1 MIGGEQLGCQAAGPV
16 LTSRQGQSQLFVLV
30 PMLLP
35 VLTPFCLQERF
46 TDLLAGSARP
56 PAHPPHSSG
65 GGSGSSSHSH
75 LFGSRGVHLRHAL
88 HHRHAAAPV
97 KYNEQKVTI
106 TSGEDMKELVQHV
119 LLKRQTAA
127 TCINERSSRS
137 HVIITIELEQ
147 RKAITERKF
156 AEDEEPGCSSGGS
169 VVSSCSAAPSA
180 SGGSMADLSSLRH
193 QDSVDARSVQD
204 DAGSEAGSV
213 APAVTT
219 YLIG

>member
-1 MIGGEQLGCQAAGPV
+1 
-16 LTSRQGQSQLFVLV
+16 
-30 PMLLP
+30 MLSACLP
-35 VLTPFCLQERF
+35 LQERF
-46 TDLLAGSARP
+46 TDLLAASARP
-56 PAHPPHSSG
+56 PAHPPHSSSSG
-65 GGSGSSSHSH
+65 GTSSHSH
-75 LFGSRGVHLRHAL
+75 LFGSRGVHLRHTIS
-88 HHRHAAAPV
+88 HRHAAAPV

-137 HVIITIELEQ
+137 HVIVTIELEQ
-147 RKAITERKF
+147 RRAITERTF
-156 AEDEEPGCSSGGS
+156 ADDEEPGCSSAGS
-169 VVSSCSAAPSA
+169 MVSSCAPSVSA
-180 SGGSMADLSSLRH
+180 GSMADLSSLKQ
-193 QDSVDARSVQD
+193 QDSVDARS